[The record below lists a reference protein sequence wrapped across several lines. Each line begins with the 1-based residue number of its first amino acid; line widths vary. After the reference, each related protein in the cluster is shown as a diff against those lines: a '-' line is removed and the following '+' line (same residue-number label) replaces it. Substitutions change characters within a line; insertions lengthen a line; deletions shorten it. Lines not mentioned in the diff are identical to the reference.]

1 MSNDQEHRQGLFG
14 GLVLILIG
22 VLFLVHRFHPEI
34 GIAHFFRVYWPLLLI
49 IWGIAKLIENF
60 SYRNSGAP
68 RRPVITGGEIALLGL
83 LVFLALGLDSYDRV
97 RARFPDLDFGDMW
110 TNKGVPVAED
120 LPAQK
125 IPANSTISINT
136 DQGDIT
142 VFAEDTAEL
151 RVVATKTVTSLSDQE
166 SRKRAEEITVAITP
180 GANGVYD
187 VHSSGTSG
195 RGHAKVDFEVHVPS
209 KATIIAKTEKGDIN
223 VGGVSGTVTATT
235 QNGDV
240 EVHDTGA
247 ATIALQNGDVR
258 ATNITGDVNVKG
270 PGNDVN
276 VSDVSG
282 DATFDGD
289 FYGSVQMEKIAQTT
303 RFTSSRT
310 TLTILNLRGHLDLD
324 SGALAVSDVRG
335 NIRVATRDR
344 DVNLENT
351 AGRIE
356 ISDAHGDVS
365 VNLNQTPK
373 DEINITNDTGGVDL
387 ALPATSTFE
396 ISAFS
401 RSGDIQ
407 SDFGASG
414 LNQQSSE
421 DSSTLNGKVGMRG
434 PKITIATSY
443 GTIKL
448 SKSES

>member
-1 MSNDQEHRQGLFG
+1 MSNGTRQRQSVFG
-14 GLVLILIG
+14 GLILILIG
-22 VLFLVHRFHPEI
+22 VLFLLHHFRPEL
-34 GIAHFFRVYWPLLLI
+34 GIAHLFRVYWPLLLI
-49 IWGIAKLIENF
+49 VWGIAKLIENF
-60 SYRNSGAP
+60 SPRDPADP
-68 RRPVITGGEIALLGL
+68 RRPVVTGGEIALLL
-83 LVFLALGLDSYDRV
+83 LLIFLALGLDVYDRV
-97 RARFPDLDFGDMW
+97 RERFPEMDFGDIW
-110 TNKGVPVAED
+110 TNKGVPVAEE

-125 IPANSTISINT
+125 IPSNSTISINT

-142 VFAEDTAEL
+142 VFAEDANEL
-151 RVVATKTVTSLSDQE
+151 RVVATKTVTAISDQE
-166 SRKRAEEITVAITP
+166 SRKRAEEVTVAIVP
-180 GANGVYD
+180 GANGGYD
-187 VHSSGTSG
+187 VHPTGTSG
-195 RGHAKVDFEVHVPS
+195 RGHARVDFEIHVPA
-209 KATIIAKTEKGDIN
+209 KATIIARTEKGDIN
-223 VGGVSGTVTATT
+223 VGGVSGTVRATT

-247 ATIALQNGDVR
+247 VTIAVQNGDVR
-258 ATNITGDVNVKG
+258 AANITGDVNVKG

-276 VSDVSG
+276 VSGVSG

-289 FYGSVQMEKIAQTT
+289 FYGSVQLEKIAQTT

-324 SGALAVSDVRG
+324 SGGLQVSDVRG

-351 AGRIE
+351 VGRIE
-356 ISDAHGDVS
+356 INDAHGDVS
-365 VNLNQTPK
+365 VNLNQPPK

-387 ALPATSTFE
+387 EIPATSTFE
-396 ISAFS
+396 ISAAS

-421 DSSTLNGKVGMRG
+421 DSSTLNGKVGTRG
-434 PKITIATSY
+434 PKISLATSY

>member
-1 MSNDQEHRQGLFG
+1 MSNGQEHRQGLFG

-180 GANGVYD
+180 GANGVYEFIHREYLAAD
-187 VHSSGTSG
+187 M
-195 RGHAKVDFEVHVPS
+195 RRVDFRSSRAIESH
-209 KATIIAKTEKGDIN
+209 DHC
-223 VGGVSGTVTATT
+223 
-235 QNGDV
+235 QNGEGRHQRWRSCGERD
-240 EVHDTGA
+240 
-247 ATIALQNGDVR
+247 
-258 ATNITGDVNVKG
+258 
-270 PGNDVN
+270 GND
-276 VSDVSG
+276 
-282 DATFDGD
+282 AEWRC
-289 FYGSVQMEKIAQTT
+289 GST
-303 RFTSSRT
+303 
-310 TLTILNLRGHLDLD
+310 
-324 SGALAVSDVRG
+324 
-335 NIRVATRDR
+335 
-344 DVNLENT
+344 
-351 AGRIE
+351 
-356 ISDAHGDVS
+356 
-365 VNLNQTPK
+365 
-373 DEINITNDTGGVDL
+373 
-387 ALPATSTFE
+387 
-396 ISAFS
+396 
-401 RSGDIQ
+401 
-407 SDFGASG
+407 
-414 LNQQSSE
+414 
-421 DSSTLNGKVGMRG
+421 
-434 PKITIATSY
+434 
-443 GTIKL
+443 
-448 SKSES
+448 

>member
-166 SRKRAEEITVAITP
+166 SRKRAEDITVAITS
-180 GANGVYD
+180 GANGAYD
-187 VHSSGTSG
+187 VHPSGTSG

-247 ATIALQNGDVR
+247 ATIAVQNGDVR

-289 FYGSVQMEKIAQTT
+289 FYGSVQLEKIAQTT
-303 RFTSSRT
+303 RFTS
-310 TLTILNLRGHLDLD
+310 
-324 SGALAVSDVRG
+324 
-335 NIRVATRDR
+335 
-344 DVNLENT
+344 
-351 AGRIE
+351 
-356 ISDAHGDVS
+356 
-365 VNLNQTPK
+365 
-373 DEINITNDTGGVDL
+373 
-387 ALPATSTFE
+387 
-396 ISAFS
+396 
-401 RSGDIQ
+401 
-407 SDFGASG
+407 
-414 LNQQSSE
+414 
-421 DSSTLNGKVGMRG
+421 
-434 PKITIATSY
+434 
-443 GTIKL
+443 
-448 SKSES
+448 